1 MEPPTRKLLDC
12 VSDAVRGKHYSY
24 QTEKSYVQW
33 VRRFILFHNKR
44 HPSEMGGIAFT
55 GLRTWTW
62 RSSSSIAELSIP
74 EPRFLNL
81 FNYLEAVK

>member
-1 MEPPTRKLLDC
+1 
-12 VSDAVRGKHYSY
+12 
-24 QTEKSYVQW
+24 
-33 VRRFILFHNKR
+33 
-44 HPSEMGGIAFT
+44 MGGIAFT